1 MSTAVRDRLGAVTG
15 AAFVILILVGNQMA
29 TAGSSQ
35 SAHPTGEQ
43 VLRDAARQVSSASV
57 TAGVALEVLG
67 FAAFLVFLGYLADVL
82 RRAAGGQR
90 GSIAAGAG
98 IVSGAV
104 MVAVKLG
111 SAVPVVTLWVDHST
125 ISPQLALVLNDL
137 GSVAFVISW
146 LPFAIFVAAASAALH
161 RAGLV
166 GRPTACCGF
175 VLGAAGLVLS
185 IIGIH
190 DPISANPLAFVLGL
204 LWLLAVSARLAIRPG
219 TGASAGKASGR
230 ADARVAVSA

>member
-1 MSTAVRDRLGAVTG
+1 MPTTVRDRLGAVTG
-15 AAFVILILVGNQMA
+15 AAFVILILAGNQMA
-29 TAGSSQ
+29 TAGPAEP
-35 SAHPTGEQ
+35 AHPTGDQ
-43 VLRDAARQVSSASV
+43 VLRDAARQVSSAAV
-57 TAGVALEVLG
+57 TAGVALEMLG
-67 FAAFLVFLGYLADVL
+67 FAALLVFLGYLAHVL
-82 RRAAGGQR
+82 RRTAGGQR

-98 IVSGAV
+98 IASGAV

-111 SAVPVVTLWVDHST
+111 SAAPVVTLWVDHSA

-137 GSVAFVISW
+137 GAVAFVISW
-146 LPFAIFVAAASAALH
+146 LPSAIFVAAAAAALH

-166 GRPTACCGF
+166 GRPTAYCGF

-190 DPISANPLAFVLGL
+190 DPFSANPLAFLLGL
-204 LWLLAVSARLAIRPG
+204 VWLLAVSIRLAIRPG
-219 TGASAGKASGR
+219 TGAGAGQGSGR